1 MARDSGWGRTLVL
14 IGILAVAGGALV
26 LVPPMLAPPPVPSA
40 TAEPS
45 IARFTPSPSP
55 PPAPSI
61 TPGAYRSIDWALA
74 PFPDR
79 DFERATIIVVDQRLV
94 AVGVAR
100 GEPAAWYSDD
110 GSDWRQGALP
120 TEDRAPDTQAVIT
133 AVAATDGA
141 ILAVGRDVNASGEGG
156 EPFVYRSVDNGVSW
170 AASPLPGGES
180 VQDVL
185 RLAANADYFNA
196 IAIDL
201 AGERGISWW
210 RSPDG
215 QAWEAIQPTGL
226 PDNLQPLDIAGAGA
240 LFVGAGSDGE
250 RPPRHPAAWVSSDGI
265 TWQPSV
271 WGIEEAGG
279 FRLARAS
286 GAGYLLAGQ
295 TGPDERTLSQVGLPT
310 VFISP
315 DGRQWSHAAFA
326 DLPGAQ
332 VDTAALSQAGAV
344 FAIAR
349 LSSGT
354 ELPTST
360 ALRFWRAGTNEST
373 QTQLPLVGI
382 EVVALGDRFVALGRC
397 GSADQRECDGAT
409 IALGTLQP

>member
-1 MARDSGWGRTLVL
+1 MPRESGWGRTLVL

-26 LVPPMLAPPPVPSA
+26 FVPPMLAPTPVPSG
-40 TAEPS
+40 TEEPS
-45 IARFTPSPSP
+45 AHRFTPAPSP

-74 PFPDR
+74 PFPDP
-79 DFERATIIVVDQRLV
+79 DFERATIIVFDQRLV

-100 GEPAAWYSDD
+100 GAPAAWYSDD

-120 TEDRAPDTQAVIT
+120 TDDRNPDTQAVIT

-156 EPFVYRSVDNGVSW
+156 EPFVYRSVDKAVSW
-170 AASPLPGGES
+170 AASPLPGADT

-185 RLAANADYFNA
+185 RLAANADYFIS

-210 RSPDG
+210 LSSDG
-215 QAWEAIQPTGL
+215 QAWEPIQPTGL
-226 PDNLQPLDIAGAGA
+226 PDNLQAIDLAGAGGV
-240 LFVGAGSDGE
+240 FVGAGSDGD
-250 RPPRHPAAWVSSDGI
+250 RPPRHPAAWLSSDGI
-265 TWQPSV
+265 DWQPSV

-279 FRLARAS
+279 FSLARAS

-310 VFISP
+310 VFVSP
-315 DGRQWSHAAFA
+315 DGRQWSHATFA

-332 VDTAALSQAGAV
+332 VDTAALSRAGAV
-344 FAIAR
+344 LAIAR

-360 ALRFWRAGTNEST
+360 ALRFWPVGTNEST
-373 QTQLPLVGI
+373 ESQLPLVGI
-382 EVVALGDRFVALGRC
+382 TVVALGDRFIVLGRC
-397 GSADQRECDGAT
+397 GAPDQQDCNGAT
-409 IALGTLQP
+409 IAIGTLRP